1 MRLPDSTLFPALTPT
16 AATAPTAGVGGGSGE
31 AGFGNLYRSLSQEV
45 QDYIAHGDSAP
56 EGDNATALSAEARAR
71 WAALSAQPTG
81 EDGEEAAPSGTAGIQ
96 APQRQAF
103 LEQIAPMA
111 AQAGAQLGVDPAIL
125 SAQAALES
133 GWGQRPLRNAAG
145 ENSHNLFGIK
155 ASADWKGAVAEA
167 ATTEVENGQAVATTA
182 RFRAYADASGSF
194 QDLTRLLRSSPRYQA
209 ALNTGSDAHAYAQ
222 ALSRGGYATDP
233 AYAAKLTGLA
243 RQIQSR
249 GGN

>member
-1 MRLPDSTLFPALTPT
+1 MRLPDSSLFPALTPT
-16 AATAPTAGVGGGSGE
+16 TATAPTAAVGGRSD

-45 QDYIAHGDSAP
+45 QDYIAHGDSSVD
-56 EGDNATALSAEARAR
+56 GGNATALSAEARAR
-71 WAALSAQPTG
+71 WALSSG
-81 EDGEEAAPSGTAGIQ
+81 GTAEDTDGSTAGTGGVN

-103 LEQIAPMA
+103 LDQIAPLA

-133 GWGQRPLRNAAG
+133 GWGQRPLRNASG

-155 ASADWKGAVAEA
+155 ASSDWKGAVAET
-167 ATTEVENGQAVATTA
+167 ATTEVDDGQAVATTA

-194 QDLTRLLRSSPRYQA
+194 QDLTRLLRSSPRYQG
-209 ALNTGSDAHAYAQ
+209 ALNTGSDAQAYAQ
-222 ALSRGGYATDP
+222 ALSHGGYATDP

>member
-16 AATAPTAGVGGGSGE
+16 AATAPTAGLSARSEG

-45 QDYIAHGDSAP
+45 QDYIAHGDSSP
-56 EGDNATALSAEARAR
+56 DGGNATALSAEARAR
-71 WAALSAQPTG
+71 WALSAGGPT
-81 EDGEEAAPSGTAGIQ
+81 EDTTGSGGVDAPA
-96 APQRQAF
+96 RQAF
-103 LEQIAPMA
+103 LEQIAPLA

-155 ASADWKGAVAEA
+155 ASTDWKGAVAEA

-194 QDLTRLLRSSPRYQA
+194 QDLTRLLRNSPRYQG
-209 ALNTGSDAHAYAQ
+209 ALNTGSDAQAYAQ

-243 RQIQSR
+243 RQLQSR

>member
-16 AATAPTAGVGGGSGE
+16 ASTAPTAGVGGHSE

-45 QDYIAHGDSAP
+45 QDYIAHGDSATDA
-56 EGDNATALSAEARAR
+56 GNATALSAEARAR
-71 WAALSAQPTG
+71 WALSAGTPLETG
-81 EDGEEAAPSGTAGIQ
+81 EGAVPGGVNAPD
-96 APQRQAF
+96 RQAF
-103 LEQIAPMA
+103 LDQIAPLA

-155 ASADWKGAVAEA
+155 ASTDWKGAVAEA

-194 QDLTRLLRSSPRYQA
+194 QDLTRLLRNSPRYQS
-209 ALNTGSDAHAYAQ
+209 ALNTGSDAQAYAQ